1 MKRDFEL
8 IRKLLI
14 FFENKQSP
22 ECVEVPPIDG
32 YDDRK
37 IKTHLVLLYDAGL
50 LRCEP
55 VKSST
60 SDRAIYVIPFE
71 MTWDGHEFLDKVRNE
86 SVWSRIRDIMA
97 SKGGSL
103 AFSVINQVATR
114 FAMDTVLS
122 SLKLNSC

>member
-14 FFENKQSP
+14 FFEDKQSP

-32 YDDRK
+32 YDDGT

-60 SDRAIYVIPFE
+60 SDRVIYVIPFE
-71 MTWDGHEFLDKVRNE
+71 LTWDGHEFLDKVRNE

-103 AFSVINQVATR
+103 AFSVVNQLATR
-114 FAMDTVLS
+114 FATDTILS
-122 SLKLNSC
+122 SLKLNSS